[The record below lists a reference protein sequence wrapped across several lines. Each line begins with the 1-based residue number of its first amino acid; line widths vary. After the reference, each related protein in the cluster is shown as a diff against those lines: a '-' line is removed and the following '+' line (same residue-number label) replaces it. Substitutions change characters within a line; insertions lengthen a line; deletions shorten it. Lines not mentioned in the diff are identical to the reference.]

1 MVAFWSFAYFFNA
14 CVTKDTSYLYIL
26 VSLFCGIVSPGVNIV
41 FSNVPYLNMP
51 RENQT
56 NYLSFYS
63 TAVSLSSM
71 LGSTVSRW
79 FITATEG
86 KYIVFFGV
94 EMQNKQYI
102 NLISWIIM
110 LIISLLLF
118 IISNKQ
124 DNRIKKADT

>member
-1 MVAFWSFAYFFNA
+1 
-14 CVTKDTSYLYIL
+14 
-26 VSLFCGIVSPGVNIV
+26 
-41 FSNVPYLNMP
+41 MP